1 MKNEERRKQQEET
14 AEHDGSKESIV
25 HVHKRVYNRYYCDLL
40 HGPKAVMAFPV
51 PSHLPRRANPQDVTS
66 KILSTMDEATNKS
79 LTASL
84 AKSWLE
90 ELDTTIHST
99 KVLINY
105 FPRKSTVM
113 ADESCSRKEFMT
125 VFTPI
130 YPNLNDNCRRR
141 FPCRH
146 DYIHW

>member
-1 MKNEERRKQQEET
+1 
-14 AEHDGSKESIV
+14 
-25 HVHKRVYNRYYCDLL
+25 
-40 HGPKAVMAFPV
+40 MAFPV

-99 KVLINY
+99 KERIHD
-105 FPRKSTVM
+105 RIH
-113 ADESCSRKEFMT
+113 ADLPEFERQLQT
-125 VFTPI
+125 SISVQTRLHTLVTEVDS
-130 YPNLNDNCRRR
+130 LNHSL
-141 FPCRH
+141 H
-146 DYIHW
+146 DPEA